1 MSAQPVVPE
10 ASRYKDSADVF
21 YLGDS
26 SLPSESLSSQAWR
39 FACERSRR
47 VVTVGFCLSR
57 LISVGLRRK
66 YTFCAG
72 SEPHPVVLICFDLV
86 VTVHAHIGERG
97 LRVAELR

>member
-47 VVTVGFCLSR
+47 VVTVGFR
-57 LISVGLRRK
+57 LIGVGLRRN

-86 VTVHAHIGERG
+86 GDSSRAHR
-97 LRVAELR
+97 RMWVAGG